1 MALNNIKPDIRFLKN
16 GVIELSSR
24 VTNLLNIQNGD
35 VINFDFD
42 GIETYL
48 YLDVKNPC
56 TGSYKGIC
64 RSSKNNGRHMRVYW
78 ADAVKHITHPCG
90 TQQAYYRVGDPV
102 ERCGKKMLPIITRIN
117 LYQK

>member
-16 GVIELSSR
+16 GAIELSSR

-48 YLDVKNPC
+48 YLDVKNPS

-64 RSSKNNGRHMRVYW
+64 RSSKNKGRHMRIYW
-78 ADAVKHITHPCG
+78 ADAARKII
-90 TQQAYYRVGDPV
+90 QQSGIEEAYYRVGDPV